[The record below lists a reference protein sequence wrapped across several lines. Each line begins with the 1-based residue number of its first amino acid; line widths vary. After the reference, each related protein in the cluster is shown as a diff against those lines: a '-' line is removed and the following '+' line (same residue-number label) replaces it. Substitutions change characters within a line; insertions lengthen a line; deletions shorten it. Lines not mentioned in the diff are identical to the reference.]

1 MCAHV
6 PELMCVHVPMMCAH
20 VPELMCAHVPMMCA
34 AVEAR
39 SPR

>member
-6 PELMCVHVPMMCAH
+6 PELMCAH
-20 VPELMCAHVPMMCA
+20 VAELMCAHVPMMCA